1 MGQDAQQ
8 ATFQA
13 HLDGVVDHTL
23 NSNQN
28 TRHFLPN

>member
-8 ATFQA
+8 ATFEA

-23 NSNQN
+23 NSGVAES
-28 TRHFLPN
+28 RR